1 MTYYFYLTVSQVEQ
15 IKSDRDSLETELKS
29 ATLDI
34 KSKFLQALAA
44 DGAIDEAAISVAEIG
59 KAMAPYQR
67 RVQASLQEQ
76 EQTVAEIQEMHAA
89 FSRESGA
96 GTNSRDALLKQL
108 AAAYDVF
115 TELQNNLKEGT
126 KFYNDLTELLI
137 IFQNKISDYCFARK
151 TEKEELLK
159 DLASASSR
167 VAPPATPSIPQHHTD
182 SSNISA
188 TSAPSAPGGVPYPTQ
203 IANMPVPYGA
213 TTQTPYPTYM
223 PPPMP
228 QCFNPYATLPY
239 PGAYQFP
246 QGPQTGYTT
255 WPGPQGSF
263 PGYPHQPP
271 PQ

>member
-1 MTYYFYLTVSQVEQ
+1 MES
-15 IKSDRDSLETELKS
+15 ELKS

-34 KSKFLQALAA
+34 KSKFLEALAA
-44 DGAIDEAAISVAEIG
+44 DGAIDEAVISVAEIG
-59 KAMAPYQR
+59 KALAPYQR
-67 RVQASLQEQ
+67 RVAASLQEQ
-76 EQTVAEIQEMHAA
+76 EQAVAEIQEQHAA

-126 KFYNDLTELLI
+126 KFYNDLTELLV
-137 IFQNKISDYCFARK
+137 IFQNKISDFCFARK
-151 TEKEELLK
+151 TEKEELMK
-159 DLASASSR
+159 DLTSASSR
-167 VAPPATPSIPQHHTD
+167 AAPPATPSIPQHHD
-182 SSNISA
+182 SSNFAA
-188 TSAPSAPGGVPYPTQ
+188 TSAPSAPGNVPYPTAIQ
-203 IANMPVPYGA
+203 NMPIPYGA
-213 TTQTPYPTYM
+213 TAQTPYPTYM

-246 QGPQTGYTT
+246 QGPQAGYGT
-255 WPGPQGSF
+255 WPGPQGGY
-263 PGYPHQPP
+263 PGGYPHQQP